1 MSVANVPDK
10 VLVRTKVENAENVL
24 LEWLIIMVTDPTKY
38 QQLVGLLY
46 CECPNCF
53 FQPLS
58 LSVSK
63 TENPI
68 NI

>member
-38 QQLVGLLY
+38 QQLY
-46 CECPNCF
+46 SKCPNCF
-53 FQPLS
+53 FQLLS